1 MRFFGD
7 PVGKRSSSER
17 QLNWFSK
24 EFFVIVEPDIL
35 ARCLV
40 VGLFPTRTVLKQHA
54 SQNKSA
60 TAAVFKIEVYPIPGQ
75 FLCFT
80 RLNGFVPAKI
90 LNRARIIKIP
100 VQPLPMFG
108 SVRNSRVENK
118 SNNLPTTHISNSST
132 HAVGGEVSE
141 LDGASRCRRGG
152 AALCAREG
160 GLNTKNRITS
170 LEAMV
175 N

>member
-1 MRFFGD
+1 MH
-7 PVGKRSSSER
+7 
-17 QLNWFSK
+17 WFSK

-40 VGLFPTRTVLKQHA
+40 VGLFPTRTIHKQHA
-54 SQNKSA
+54 RQNKSA

-100 VQPLPMFG
+100 VQPVPVFRG
-108 SVRNSRVENK
+108 VRNGRVENK
-118 SNNLPTTHISNSST
+118 SNNLPTTYVFNSST
-132 HAVGGEVSE
+132 HAVGVEV
-141 LDGASRCRRGG
+141 
-152 AALCAREG
+152 
-160 GLNTKNRITS
+160 
-170 LEAMV
+170 
-175 N
+175 